1 MNPLRILSSEVVGA
15 TTSAESNSAV
25 MATGVR
31 VVRVA
36 PIVACHI
43 AIGTDAEATT
53 SSLYMPAGTV
63 EYFSTKPG
71 ELVSVIASSDDG
83 DVSITQMSG

>member
-15 TTSAESNSAV
+15 TSSAGSSAV

-63 EYFSTKPG
+63 EYFSTTPG
-71 ELVSVIASSDDG
+71 ELVSAIASSEDG

>member
-15 TTSAESNSAV
+15 TASAGSSAV

-43 AIGTDAEATT
+43 AIGTSAVATT

-63 EYFSTKPG
+63 EYFSTTPG
-71 ELVSVIASSDDG
+71 ELVSVIVSSDDG

>member
-15 TTSAESNSAV
+15 TSSAGSSAV

-31 VVRVA
+31 VARVA

-43 AIGTDAEATT
+43 AIGTSAVATT

>member
-15 TTSAESNSAV
+15 TSSAGSSAV

-43 AIGTDAEATT
+43 AIGTSAVATT

-71 ELVSVIASSDDG
+71 ELVSVIVSSDDG